1 MIDNRY
7 DADLPKLDEN
17 QPDPRDVEL
26 ERLRKEAAD
35 RDIQIAEQRARFDQM
50 EKDVSRRFAEN
61 KQTAPATDD
70 MYAAQQELEI
80 KDEELLD
87 PATAPGA
94 IRKIAEHQAKKMV
107 SERDQVYGGAIGN
120 LAESVFD
127 VQMDRMQGHEF
138 FGDLEPLIRDYF
150 DDNPSELHIKGKIEE
165 VYERLVGKN
174 YEILKGKKQEESNEL
189 NKNSGRDV
197 SAAKT
202 RYRQQSRVVDAPV
215 QTASPSARPDTQKKE
230 VVLDEAR
237 EQERLRFQGLGVDIS
252 PEEWQDIET
261 GKKYPKK
268 FAADIQVGLSRPN
281 VDYES

>member
-7 DADLPKLDEN
+7 DAEPQQVDAN
-17 QPDPRDVEL
+17 APDPRDVEL

-61 KQTAPATDD
+61 RQAAPATDD

-120 LAESVFD
+120 LAKSVFV
-127 VQMDRMQGHEF
+127 VQMDRMKGREF
-138 FGDLEPLIRDYF
+138 FDDLEPLIREYF
-150 DDNPSELHIKGKIEE
+150 EDNPSELHVEGKIDE

-174 YEILKGKKQEESNEL
+174 YEVLKAKVKPNTEDSR
-189 NKNSGRDV
+189 RDSSLGDV
-197 SAAKT
+197 AAAKT

-215 QTASPSARPDTQKKE
+215 RTASPSGRLEPQKKE

-237 EQERLRFQGLGVDIS
+237 EAERLRFQGLGVDI
-252 PEEWQDIET
+252 PAEEWMEIET

-268 FAADIQVGLSRPN
+268 YAADIQVGLARAN
-281 VDYES
+281 VDYE